1 MTRFQADDRAEKKN
15 ISSTFALEKM
25 VRLRRV
31 ALL

>member
-1 MTRFQADDRAEKKN
+1 MTLFQADDRPEKTN